1 MIRCFYLFCS
11 RFSILESG
19 LEKRMNKERHVYTE
33 EEAVE
38 LRRAHTLAKSILG
51 HSYPQSIIE
60 AAEMRYEEELQR
72 IIRGEVTRE
81 EVESEL
87 LLKWDRKVALQ
98 MKIEKLEKELKV
110 GQEILN
116 NWKNTE
122 DPLFERHKSCVEGIL
137 FRLVNIKCQLIEER

>member
-1 MIRCFYLFCS
+1 
-11 RFSILESG
+11 
-19 LEKRMNKERHVYTE
+19 MNLERHVYTE

-51 HSYPQSIIE
+51 HSYPQNIIE
-60 AAEMRYEEELQR
+60 AAEKWYEEELQR
-72 IIRGEVTRE
+72 IIRGEITQE

-87 LLKWDRKVALQ
+87 LHQWNKKVALQ
-98 MKIEKLEKELKV
+98 QRISELEKELKV

-116 NWKNTE
+116 NWKNKE

-137 FRLVNIKCQLIEER
+137 SRLVNIKCQLIEER